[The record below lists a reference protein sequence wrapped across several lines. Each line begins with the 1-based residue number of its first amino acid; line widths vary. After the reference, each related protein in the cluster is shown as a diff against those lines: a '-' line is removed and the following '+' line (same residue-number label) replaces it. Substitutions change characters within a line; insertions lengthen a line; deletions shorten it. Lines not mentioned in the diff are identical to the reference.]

1 MSQNFNDSMPSSSMS
16 ETTDSFNVTP
26 RLDIDDDGEEEEEGS
41 GTEEDEDALLWTLPP
56 PSDSDRTNLE
66 IAMSDSPHALA
77 AASNIDNCVSRWHLI
92 AIIVKAFSEANGVSF
107 GKVMEMT
114 LEEDVTGFTGGD
126 IKEFPFFSE

>member
-1 MSQNFNDSMPSSSMS
+1 MSSSS
-16 ETTDSFNVTP
+16 SSTVEATDFFNVTP
-26 RLDIDDDGEEEEEGS
+26 RLDEVDVEEDEEGS

-66 IAMSDSPHALA
+66 IAMSDSPHSLA

-92 AIIVKAFSEANGVSF
+92 AIILKAFSEANGVSF